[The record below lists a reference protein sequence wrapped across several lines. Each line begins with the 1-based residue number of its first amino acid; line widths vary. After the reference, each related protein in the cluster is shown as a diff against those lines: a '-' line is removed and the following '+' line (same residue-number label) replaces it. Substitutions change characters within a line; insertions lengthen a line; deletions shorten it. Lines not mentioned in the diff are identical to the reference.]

1 MTVCVAALC
10 ADGSAAVAAS
20 DQMMSTDDN
29 QTKRLKI
36 HHLTDTVIAMIA
48 GDVNLHTEL
57 LEEVRA
63 TLRATEDQPEVQ
75 TVKNIA
81 DAYAKA
87 YIESKRRRAEA
98 AFLMPMGLTVE
109 TFIQHQRNLTEAIA
123 ADLTRQ
129 VVHFQM
135 PACAALFVGIDQSA
149 GYGRAHIYTVQN
161 GEVSCHN
168 DTGFASIGVGRNQA
182 ASSLMFAG
190 HGSSMSMD
198 EVLYMTLVAKKRAEV
213 APGVGKETDMAFVS
227 VAEGRYIY
235 LKTKI
240 VDHLEEIYAR
250 AEISHTAVNQSAVD
264 QCHEYL
270 DTFRTA
276 PVATEPTQ
284 RVELSGTAP
293 TADNSGHFV
302 DGASEYGASAP
313 TGL

>member
-1 MTVCVAALC
+1 
-10 ADGSAAVAAS
+10 
-20 DQMMSTDDN
+20 MSTDDN

-36 HHLTDTVIAMIA
+36 HHLTDRVIAMIA

-63 TLRATEDQPEVQ
+63 TLRATEDQPEIQ

-81 DAYAKA
+81 DAYAKS
-87 YIESKRRRAEA
+87 YIDAKRRRAESA
-98 AFLMPMGLTVE
+98 YLLPIGLTVE
-109 TFIQHQRNLTEAIA
+109 TFIQNQRNLTEAIA

-168 DTGFASIGVGRNQA
+168 DTGFAAIGVGRNQA
-182 ASSLMFAG
+182 ASSLMFTG

-198 EVLYMTLVAKKRAEV
+198 QVLYMTLVAKKRAEV
-213 APGVGKETDMAFVS
+213 APGVGKETDMAFLS
-227 VAEGRYIY
+227 VAEGKYIY
-235 LKTKI
+235 LKTK
-240 VDHLEEIYAR
+240 VVEHLEEIYAG
-250 AEISHTAVNQSAVD
+250 AEISHTVVNQTAVE

-270 DTFRTA
+270 DTFRTTTI
-276 PVATEPTQ
+276 ATEPTQ

-293 TADNSGHFV
+293 TADTTGHFV
-302 DGASEYGASAP
+302 DGSGENGASATP
-313 TGL
+313 GV